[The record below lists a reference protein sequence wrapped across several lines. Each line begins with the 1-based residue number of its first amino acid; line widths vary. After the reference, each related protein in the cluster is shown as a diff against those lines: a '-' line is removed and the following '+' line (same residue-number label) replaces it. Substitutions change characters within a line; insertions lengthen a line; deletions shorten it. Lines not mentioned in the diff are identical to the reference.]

1 MLSDQEMLILAVL
14 FQTERYGY
22 EIDKII
28 SGRQLSLGGGVARSS
43 VYAVL
48 TRLYRKR
55 LVDYREV
62 TQSRRPPRMQYS
74 ITEAGREELEKSIF
88 RELLRDDKILGRFEI
103 ALYVWPA
110 LTGVERKR
118 LISSYIGKQKEKE
131 SYLKAAIEES
141 INLTAAAFLERPL
154 FLIAAE
160 IRWLLKFAEES
171 GIDLGAQF

>member
-28 SGRQLSLGGGVARSS
+28 SASQLSLGGGVARSS

-74 ITEAGREELEKSIF
+74 ITEAGREELKKSIQ
-88 RELLRDDKILGRFEI
+88 RELSRDDKILGRFEI
-103 ALYVWPA
+103 VLYVWPA
-110 LTGVERKR
+110 LTGVERKQ
-118 LISSYIGKQKEKE
+118 LISLYIEKQKDKE
-131 SYLKAAIEES
+131 NYFRAAIQES
-141 INLTAAAFLERPL
+141 INPTASAFLERPL
-154 FLIAAE
+154 FLVAAE
-160 IRWLLKFAEES
+160 IKWLLKFAEES
-171 GIDLGAQF
+171 GIDLGDQF